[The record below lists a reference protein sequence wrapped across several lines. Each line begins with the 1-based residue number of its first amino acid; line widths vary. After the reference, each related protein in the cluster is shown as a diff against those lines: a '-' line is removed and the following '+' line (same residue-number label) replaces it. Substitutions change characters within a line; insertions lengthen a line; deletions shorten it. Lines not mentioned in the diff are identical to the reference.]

1 MIPGMNPRKIQA
13 MMKQLGVKQEEIE
26 ADEVIIK
33 CADKDLVIKNPN
45 IQKVNMM
52 GQESLQITGNIEEVS
67 HEKFNEDDVKLVME
81 QTDCSEAKARK
92 FLEKNE
98 GDIAKTILELKH
110 NNV

>member
-1 MIPGMNPRKIQA
+1 MFPKINPKQMEK

-33 CADKDLVIKNPN
+33 CADKDLVIKNPGV
-45 IQKVNMM
+45 QRVNMM